1 MALGNDSAIAQN
13 EGLGDETPAQE
24 TASQT
29 ATPNAEATQV
39 LLDVDNDEDDDDE
52 SGSDDSDDAEEP
64 TNTPYVY
71 VPQNCNFG
79 ERYPML
85 SGDDKSPFPHPY
97 TTDAWGDV
105 YTTPVCLEEQGV
117 NGASEAIR
125 QKPEWWQ
132 KIDDETIVAKWK
144 TEMVEQGV
152 REPWADYVI
161 KELKEVYRPISAKFE
176 HKAGPILT
184 REIMQGDGLVS
195 EDTKTKLK
203 TVVKELL
210 EDEGE
215 PDWHPG
221 SNEQVLDL
229 VHPSLFPIVYEKTRV
244 LQSDQPDLKFELG
257 TTEGLFPS
265 LDKCIKAPVYDC
277 KTDAN
282 KNDIADYAISK
293 KYQWIPTPF
302 KIDENGKVSV
312 QSYINNLH
320 PIWHKDLYPL
330 IGQIFEDCVPAL
342 EHTLGAFLSGQLRR
356 INPMS
361 HSNGYYSDEEPNFE
375 DENGEWDDTLW
386 EEWNENRVPAI
397 NNPPEEVVQMTKEF
411 EAKGKTLNV
420 ITKLA
425 NIHLTPENPS
435 YPGGTWHVEGTINEN
450 IVATVLYYYDV
461 ENISESRLA
470 FRTAISDP
478 EYEQSDER
486 GVRMVFGIEDEQK
499 MVMEL
504 GNVEAKEDRV
514 VVFPNI
520 YQHQVQPFELADKT
534 KPGHRK
540 IVCFFICDPHDKKV
554 HTTARVP
561 PQNSAW
567 WGEKVRSIGLLDK
580 LPDELFNKV
589 LDAHDDYP
597 WSLQA
602 AKEVRLDLMEER
614 GKVVEDQNEEEFDG
628 PLFGRQ
634 FSLCEH

>member
-1 MALGNDSAIAQN
+1 MTLGNDIESALAQN
-13 EGLGDETPAQE
+13 EDLGGDTPGAE
-24 TASQT
+24 TAT
-29 ATPNAEATQV
+29 DVTDTETV
-39 LLDVDNDEDDDDE
+39 LRDLGLDLDDEDDDD
-52 SGSDDSDDAEEP
+52 SDSSDNDP
-64 TNTPYVY
+64 DTSTPHVY
-71 VPQNCNFG
+71 VPQNRNFG
-79 ERYPML
+79 VNYPKL
-85 SGDDKSPFPHPY
+85 EGDDRSPFAHPY
-97 TTDAWGDV
+97 GSDAWGDV
-105 YTTPVCLEEQGV
+105 YTAPVCLEEQ
-117 NGASEAIR
+117 NFTAASETIR
-125 QKPEWWQ
+125 QKPEWWR
-132 KIDDETIVAKWK
+132 KLDDETIVGKWK
-144 TEMVEQGV
+144 TEMQEQGV
-152 REPWADYVI
+152 REVWADYVI
-161 KELKEVYRPISAKFE
+161 KELKEVYRPISEKFD

-184 REIMQGDGLVS
+184 REITQGDGLVS
-195 EDTKTKLK
+195 ETTKTKLK
-203 TVVKELL
+203 EAVERLL
-210 EDEGE
+210 ENEGE

-221 SNEQVLDL
+221 SNNQVLDL
-229 VHPSLFPIVYEKTRV
+229 VHPSLFPVVYEKTRV
-244 LQSDQPDLKFELG
+244 LKSDQPDLKFELG

-265 LDKCIKAPVYDC
+265 LDNCIKTPVYDYT
-277 KTDAN
+277 KDMN
-282 KNDIADYAISK
+282 KNDVDDYAISK

-302 KIDENGKVSV
+302 HVDHNGKVSV

-320 PIWHKDLYPL
+320 PIWHRDLYPIL
-330 IGQIFEDCVPAL
+330 GQVFEDCVPAL

-356 INPMS
+356 IEPMG
-361 HSNGYYSDEEPNFE
+361 HSNGYYSDEEPDFE
-375 DENGEWDDTLW
+375 DENGEWDDDLW
-386 EEWNENRVPAI
+386 EQWQENRVPAP
-397 NNPPEEVVQMTKEF
+397 NNPPEEVIKMTKEF
-411 EAKGKTLNV
+411 EARGKTLNV

-461 ENISESRLA
+461 ENVTESRLA
-470 FRTAISDP
+470 FRTAMSDP
-478 EYEQSDER
+478 EYEQSDDR
-486 GVRMVFGIEDEQK
+486 GVRFVFGIEDEQV

-504 GNVEAKEDRV
+504 GSVEAKEDRV

-520 YQHQVQPFELADKT
+520 NQHQVQPFELADKT

-614 GKVVEDQNEEEFDG
+614 GKVVEEMNAEEFDG

>member
-125 QKPEWWQ
+125 QKPEWWR

>member
-117 NGASEAIR
+117 TGASEAIR
-125 QKPEWWQ
+125 QKPEWWR

-302 KIDENGKVSV
+302 KIDENGNVSV

-450 IVATVLYYYDV
+450 IIATVLYYYDV

>member
-117 NGASEAIR
+117 TGASEAIR
-125 QKPEWWQ
+125 QKPEWWR

-450 IVATVLYYYDV
+450 IIATVLYYYDV

>member
-117 NGASEAIR
+117 TGASEAIR
-125 QKPEWWQ
+125 QKPEWWR

-244 LQSDQPDLKFELG
+244 LQSDKPDLKFELG

-450 IVATVLYYYDV
+450 IIATVLYYYDV

>member
-504 GNVEAKEDRV
+504 GNVEAKEGRV

>member
-117 NGASEAIR
+117 TGASEAIR
-125 QKPEWWQ
+125 QKPEWWR